1 MYIVAQVFQICL
13 LKEISLFEMLFDL
26 FSFFKQDTC
35 TGRLLTASY
44 HPKFTFDIPRCFC
57 ESLILL
63 LGFHI
68 HSRIMTHTWPNDV
81 KLSSSSFAFKSMFV
95 NPSQILLMF

>member
-1 MYIVAQVFQICL
+1 MYIVAQVFQIPVCL

-63 LGFHI
+63 LSHT

-81 KLSSSSFAFKSMFV
+81 IFS
-95 NPSQILLMF
+95 